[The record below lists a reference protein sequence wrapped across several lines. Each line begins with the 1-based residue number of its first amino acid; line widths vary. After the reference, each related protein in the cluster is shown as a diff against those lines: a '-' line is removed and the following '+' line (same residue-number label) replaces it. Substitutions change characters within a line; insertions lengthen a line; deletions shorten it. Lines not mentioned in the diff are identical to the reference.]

1 MEKYRDI
8 GFKLTPQR
16 LAILGYLE
24 GRTDHPSAE
33 EIYRAVSKNFP
44 TMSVATVYSALE
56 ALRLRGRLLELA
68 IEPGRK
74 RFDFH
79 AEPHHHLICTGCK
92 RVVDIHRSFPIN
104 LRAGEKQGFQVTGS
118 HVTVYGRC
126 PACTASMGTK
136 KLKSKK

>member
-16 LAILGYLE
+16 LAILGELE

-56 ALRLRGRLLELA
+56 ALRRRGRLLELA
-68 IEPGRK
+68 IEPGK
-74 RFDFH
+74 
-79 AEPHHHLICTGCK
+79 K
-92 RVVDIHRSFPIN
+92 
-104 LRAGEKQGFQVTGS
+104 QVTRSLTSEQEAPLAVTYEVPVGS
-118 HVTVYGRC
+118 VSLITTLLSAEC
-126 PACTASMGTK
+126 PALSTVK
-136 KLKSKK
+136 V